1 MFCYCSG
8 GLCPREPS
16 VSRVS
21 PVLHPELCL
30 QRHQAEGGST
40 GYGPHLRITAN
51 GIHAPRPQLVE
62 RTVNPTLPAPR
73 THPTATPRGCAPRV
87 PSEPV
92 QRQRYLSLSQL
103 THFSPTPQPP
113 QPQTLSYSQE
123 STKSE
128 KHLPH
133 LWNKLHSTPRATEH
147 RNQAPLQLPAQAQS
161 GSERPPTF

>member
-1 MFCYCSG
+1 MFCYCFG
-8 GLCPREPS
+8 GLYPREPS

-113 QPQTLSYSQE
+113 KKARNLKNIFPIFGISCTVHRAQQNTETRRRSSSRRRRKVALSCPQP
-123 STKSE
+123 
-128 KHLPH
+128 
-133 LWNKLHSTPRATEH
+133 
-147 RNQAPLQLPAQAQS
+147 
-161 GSERPPTF
+161 F